1 MPPVRFPKFRSTVV
15 VNPYDM
21 TEFRM
26 ASFGAPYFA
35 ADDWFVY
42 ACLSALDPAASASYI
57 LNPPITGGLGAQTQQ
72 DMQNHIS
79 WAISPI
85 KRDAPSIPQPAPAYD
100 GSPLDAKE
108 FHAAH
113 NYTLPDVFTA
123 REFKL
128 KITNKPLPATRT
140 SRVSLAGLP
149 GLSFVV
155 APTTASDYRKRQA
168 FKNETGGY
176 GYVDNIGLPV
186 EDYDETSPRPVY
198 IVAEG
203 KADRTATLIG
213 HLKPVGVTTAAYAT
227 VPINKL
233 DSAPSLLPM
242 YNPRA
247 TGHSAS
253 SHTILRA
260 VASRVTDA
268 SADRTGVVSRYKF
281 PTPTNYTGE
290 LSAALSVY
298 DPTTPLFYDANPL
311 AYNLL
316 RAGLCALDRERGVT
330 RPDDAPPCLSPE
342 AHMLTR
348 LLCVAHAMT
357 PREGASALLDPS
369 YAQSAALLAQEG
381 PSTPLGGVPLP
392 DHFLA
397 ALRVATLPLDHPS
410 RPHAGHYNPWS
421 RDGLWHLLID
431 AACLA
436 HGEPVDPERA
446 PYLSPGGHRLLHP
459 DAHAQIPADWTVTY
473 R

>member
-1 MPPVRFPKFRSTVV
+1 MPPVKFPKYKSTAV

-26 ASFGAPYFA
+26 ASFGAPYFTT
-35 ADDWFVY
+35 DDWFVY
-42 ACLSALDPAASASYI
+42 ACLSSLDPAASASYI
-57 LNPPITGGLGAQTQQ
+57 LNPPISGGLGAQTQQ
-72 DMQNHIS
+72 DMQHHIS

-85 KRDAPSIPQPAPAYD
+85 IRDAPSIPQPAPAYD

-113 NYTLPDVFTA
+113 SFTFPDVFTA

-128 KITNKPLPATRT
+128 KVTNKPLPSTRT
-140 SRVSLAGLP
+140 TRVSITGLQ
-149 GLSFVV
+149 GLSFAV
-155 APTTASDYRKRQA
+155 APTTASDVRKRQA

-176 GYVDNIGLPV
+176 GYVDNNGIPV
-186 EDYDETSPRPVY
+186 ESYGVTDPRPVY
-198 IVAEG
+198 VIAEG
-203 KADRTATLIG
+203 VADKTATLIG
-213 HLKPVGVTTAAYAT
+213 HLKPVGVTDAPYAT
-227 VPINKL
+227 VPINTR
-233 DSAPSLLPM
+233 DSAPSLLHL

-253 SHTILRA
+253 SHTMLRA
-260 VASRVTDA
+260 VATRVTDA
-268 SADRTGVVSRYKF
+268 SADRTGVVSRYKL
-281 PTPTNYTGE
+281 PTPVDYTGE
-290 LSAALSVY
+290 RSAALAVY
-298 DPTTPLFYDANPL
+298 DPTTPLSYEANPL

-316 RAGLCALDRERGVT
+316 RAGLSVLDRESGGT

-348 LLCVAHAMT
+348 LLCVAHIMRAGV
-357 PREGASALLDPS
+357 PLDQS
-369 YAQSAALLAQEG
+369 YARSAALLAQEG

-397 ALRVATLPLDHPS
+397 ALRVATLPLYHPS
-410 RPHAGHYNPWS
+410 RPHAGRYNPWT

-436 HGEPVDPERA
+436 HGAPVDPERA

-459 DAHAQIPADWTVTY
+459 EIDAQIPGDWRVTY